1 MMSVA
6 DTVIIPMQDILS
18 LGGISRMNRPG
29 TDEGNWRWQM
39 EKNQIDPS
47 LICNLAAQTQIFR
60 RARRENIAVPFFLER
75 FSRKASRF

>member
-1 MMSVA
+1 MMAVA

-18 LGGISRMNRPG
+18 LGGISRMNRLG

-47 LICNLAAQTQIFR
+47 LIRNLAAQTHIFR
-60 RARRENIAVPFFLER
+60 RARRENITVLFFFR
-75 FSRKASRF
+75 KVFS